1 MIVKLMNEFTKFYYY
16 FHFIEVGENHVKDN
30 PGINIDHHL
39 IFFSLK
45 YKLNKYIT
53 VIKIEYMCKVHL

>member
-1 MIVKLMNEFTKFYYY
+1 MNEFTKFYYY
-16 FHFIEVGENHVKDN
+16 FPFVGVGENQMKDN
-30 PGINIDHHL
+30 LEINIDHRL
-39 IFFSLK
+39 IIFSLK